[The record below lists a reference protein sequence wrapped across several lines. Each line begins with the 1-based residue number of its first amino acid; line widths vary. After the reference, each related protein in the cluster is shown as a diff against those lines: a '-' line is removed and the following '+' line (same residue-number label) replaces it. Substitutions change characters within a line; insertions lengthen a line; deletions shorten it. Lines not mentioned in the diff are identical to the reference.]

1 MIHVR
6 TQSVPS
12 STHSN
17 PEMFEP
23 VIHISLVGLED
34 IAAFKTQILD
44 RALNC
49 ADPQKTK
56 TWVELSDGLEKFIRN
71 ADIAK
76 L

>member
-6 TQSVPS
+6 TQLDAPD
-12 STHSN
+12 N
-17 PEMFEP
+17 AGIPQP

-34 IAAFKTQILD
+34 IVAFKAQILD

-56 TWVELSDGLEKFIRN
+56 TWVELSDGLENFIRI
-71 ADIAK
+71 ADITK

>member
-6 TQSVPS
+6 TQTSAPDDAGI
-12 STHSN
+12 HQ
-17 PEMFEP
+17 P

-34 IAAFKTQILD
+34 ITAFKTHILD

>member
-6 TQSVPS
+6 TQTAPDEN
-12 STHSN
+12 HIHQ
-17 PEMFEP
+17 P

-34 IAAFKTQILD
+34 IVSFKSLLD

-49 ADPQKTK
+49 ADPHKNK

-71 ADIAK
+71 ADITK